1 MNFWQNEKI
10 LILLIISFIQT
21 EWIFSFTQAVHTWID
36 NYLYSCKLDEYN
48 YSEEGSKLGST
59 LGLTLMVQ
67 YWVRYWVKY
76 QGSILGLILGLNI
89 GVNIAFQYWVLI
101 FG

>member
-1 MNFWQNEKI
+1 MKKSLVYSLSHLFEQNEYFHLLRQ
-10 LILLIISFIQT
+10 LIH
-21 EWIFSFTQAVHTWID
+21 E
-36 NYLYSCKLDEYN
+36 YSCRIDEYN

-76 QGSILGLILGLNI
+76 QGSILGLILGFNI